1 MNRIWLL
8 IIIVVAA
15 VLYFVFNKQSV
26 KDHATEAE
34 HTAETVIEEVKDAA
48 KDLKDA
54 VVEDAAV
61 AAKPESESVDKVE
74 EVNEVKDEA
83 HKANADA
90 APVEAV
96 DPAVDAPAEVAKH

>member
-26 KDHATEAE
+26 KDLATEAE

-74 EVNEVKDEA
+74 EVKDEA
-83 HKANADA
+83 HKANAEA
-90 APVEAV
+90 APVEAA